1 MLMKTSPRQHSSIS
15 RVRASR
21 LYKLLRILEV
31 EPGSRRVL
39 LKKLRVGMRTFYRDL
54 DILRQWGI
62 KVELSGSKYEL
73 VVEGTPWLELLPF
86 PDPELSFA
94 EAMSL
99 AAAKSA
105 GGRKLQSVLSA
116 LGLG

>member
-1 MLMKTSPRQHSSIS
+1 MKTSLSRQHSSIS
-15 RVRASR
+15 PVRASR
-21 LYKLLRILEV
+21 LYKLLRILEA

-62 KVELSGSKYEL
+62 RVELEQRKYVL
-73 VVEGTPWLELLPF
+73 AAEGTPWLELLPF

-94 EAMSL
+94 DAMSL
-99 AAAKSA
+99 AAVKSP
-105 GGRKLQSVLSA
+105 GGRKVQTL
-116 LGLG
+116 LGTLV